1 MDNSISLSILI
12 PLTPLG
18 MAFFIF
24 VLLRSFNRTINRL
37 TKPVSFLAIGAILF
51 STGFSL
57 FLLLNHKEG
66 LVPLSNYF
74 SFLKSSN
81 LELHITQLTEKF
93 IIAVGSI
100 FSLILIF
107 SLLKLPRRNGYVMY
121 VINLSLLASIT
132 ISSLLILDF
141 PF

>member
-18 MAFFIF
+18 MTFFIF
-24 VLLRSFNRTINRL
+24 LLLRSFNRTINRL

-74 SFLKSSN
+74 SFLKSSD
-81 LELHITQLTEKF
+81 LELHINELTEKF
-93 IIAVGSI
+93 IIVVGSI

>member
-37 TKPVSFLAIGAILF
+37 TKPISFLAIGSILF
-51 STGFSL
+51 STCLSL

-81 LELHITQLTEKF
+81 LELHINELTEKF